1 MVFSQPPSS
10 DKKMKDL
17 VEAYGAALVA
27 RLHEMDV
34 LAGQLSA
41 GAPFED
47 IRHPLEEIHKLA
59 HKTTGTAA
67 MFGYASVTDHAGAI
81 ESGIE
86 PLLEAERPLTV
97 EEVAAIGVQIAG
109 LKKLVSVKP
118 DAESPPHVQSDAAA
132 AHAKA
137 PEFVILVAPPGE
149 SADAL
154 ARDVEQSGYGVQRVT
169 GDLDGVAGA
178 HQGRAGAILLHGAL
192 PDAFTV
198 CQKLNQ
204 ALRQEYRNNVP
215 IIFLSETGDLDT
227 HLQAVRSGAKAFVT
241 TPLDSRRIVRKIEEL
256 SHSVLL
262 SPHRVLIVEDDDA
275 PAPQTLDAFVGPGY
289 AARVLNETSTLLDW
303 LQTYD
308 TELIVMDLAVA
319 GDSGADLAKV
329 IWQRD
334 NFRHI
339 AMLFLTPGV
348 DFNLAL
354 LQLGLSDEFF
364 IPRPLDIDALR
375 TAAARYLADLR
386 SGRRTPNFRELSGY
400 LDLVGR
406 LLSPSDPPVDATDDR
421 TPKAGEPQAA
431 PGARPKVLVVDDD
444 THLVD
449 ALALRFSEHG
459 VEVLKAFSGEQG
471 FKVAWEEHP
480 DFIITDYAMPDG
492 TGEYLVNR
500 LKEADDTRHIP
511 VLVLTGHKVEGHK
524 DFALERDFMGR
535 LGAVAYLSK
544 PISLDALI
552 AEVGR
557 YIPLS
562 SDHYP

>member
-1 MVFSQPPSS
+1 MVINQPQSS
-10 DKKMKDL
+10 DKKMQDL
-17 VEAYGAALVA
+17 VEAYGTALVA
-27 RLHEMDV
+27 RLDEMDV
-34 LAGQLSA
+34 LAGQLVA
-41 GAPFED
+41 DAPFD
-47 IRHPLEEIHKLA
+47 AVRHPLEEIHKLA

-81 ESGIE
+81 ESGIQ
-86 PLLEAERPLTV
+86 PLLEAARPLTI
-97 EEVAAIGVQIAG
+97 EEIAAIGVQIAG

-118 DAESPPHVQSDAAA
+118 DAESPPHVQSDASA

-137 PEFVILVAPPGE
+137 VQFVILVAPPGD

-154 ARDVEQSGYGVQRVT
+154 ERDIELSGYRVQRVT
-169 GDLDGVAGA
+169 ENLDSITGAG
-178 HQGRAGAILLHGAL
+178 QGRAGAILLHGAL

-198 CQKLNQ
+198 CRKLTRV
-204 ALRQEYRNNVP
+204 LCQEYRSSVP
-215 IIFLSETGDLDT
+215 IIFLSDSGDMET
-227 HLQAVRSGAKAFVT
+227 HLRAVRSGAKAFVT
-241 TPLDSRRIVRKIEEL
+241 APLDSGRIARKIEEL
-256 SHSVLL
+256 SQSVLL
-262 SPHRVLIVEDDDA
+262 APHRVLIVEDEDA
-275 PAPQTLDAFVGPGY
+275 PAPKTLDAFVGPGY
-289 AARVLNETSTLLDW
+289 AARVLNETSALLDW

-319 GDSGADLAKV
+319 GDSGVDLAKV
-329 IWQRD
+329 VWQRD
-334 NFRHI
+334 DFRHV
-339 AMLFLTPGV
+339 AMLFLTPGA

-364 IPRPLDIDALR
+364 VPRPLDINALR
-375 TAAARYLADLR
+375 IAAARYLADLQ
-386 SGRRTPNFRELSGY
+386 SGRRTSNFSELSGY
-400 LDLVGR
+400 LELVGR
-406 LLSPSDPPVDATDDR
+406 LLSPSGPPAGATDDR
-421 TPKAGEPQAA
+421 TPAAGVAQAA
-431 PGARPKVLVVDDD
+431 PRGRPKVLVVDDD

-449 ALALRFSEHG
+449 ALALRFSEYG

-511 VLVLTGHKVEGHK
+511 VMVLTGHKVEGHK

-535 LGAVAYLSK
+535 LGAVGFVAK

-562 SDHYP
+562 STDYP